1 MIGMVRVPRLS
12 AILPVLCLAVAL
24 PANQT
29 LAQQR
34 LVFKV
39 AAENT
44 QYTRQHTIDVGDVA
58 GHQVRLFEIHRTYP
72 SNAPMIDGMRIVES
86 WTRGVSD
93 YTNNNGEATS
103 YGVYVL
109 ENGDKF
115 FTRGSLV
122 SVQDPEASNL
132 TATTVGPI
140 MGGTG
145 RLATINGMARSSTKA
160 SPQTGV
166 NETLIDIE
174 FWLPRLARE

>member
-24 PANQT
+24 PANQA

-72 SNAPMIDGMRIVES
+72 SNAPMIDGMRIVKS

-115 FTRGSLV
+115 FTRGSPLFRCRTPRQAI
-122 SVQDPEASNL
+122 SRQQRLDPSWA
-132 TATTVGPI
+132 
-140 MGGTG
+140 G
-145 RLATINGMARSSTKA
+145 REGS
-160 SPQTGV
+160 
-166 NETLIDIE
+166 
-174 FWLPRLARE
+174 PRLMEWRGHRPKQVPKQV